1 MDSALSVYD
10 SIAIRILP
18 NGVSFRIRDKAGK
31 TLLSE
36 KTEQPALP
44 PSEAVQE
51 AILLSGVLEKPCK
64 KIKIVFFAPHFTL
77 LPEDVFDAETV
88 EDYYKAVVGD
98 LSGKLLLHQCLAEM
112 GLYIVFA
119 IDEAMHDFLS
129 RSFISF
135 EVEHHLSSM
144 LTFLGTRYPH
154 TSKRAMYVSY
164 EGQLL
169 SIMLF
174 KEGAFFS
181 ANAFHCASVDDALYY
196 ILATWKQARCD
207 QMTDGLHIVEEGEFQ
222 EALLRELRRYIKQ
235 AVFLL
240 INKEDL

>member
-1 MDSALSVYD
+1 MDSVPDIYD
-10 SIAIRILP
+10 SITIRILP

-36 KTEQPALP
+36 KTEHPNLP

-64 KIKIVFFAPHFTL
+64 KIKIVFPTPHFTL
-77 LPEDVFDAETV
+77 LPEDVFDAETA

-98 LSGKLLLHQCLAEM
+98 LSGKLLQHQYLVEM
-112 GLYIVFA
+112 GLYVVFA
-119 IDEAMHDFLS
+119 IDEVMHDFLL
-129 RSFISF
+129 RSFITF

-144 LTFLGTRYPH
+144 LTFLATRYPH
-154 TSKRAMYVSY
+154 TSKRDMYVSC

-169 SIMLF
+169 SIMVF

-196 ILATWKQARCD
+196 ILATWKQLRCN
-207 QMTDGLHIVEEGEFQ
+207 QMTDGLHIVEEGKFQ
-222 EALLRELRRYIKQ
+222 ESLLRELRRYIKQ

-240 INKEDL
+240 INNEDL